1 MKYYIA
7 ENGQPAGPFDYDDL
21 VKHGLTVNSLVWN
34 DSLVGWTKAGEVPE
48 LDKLLTGGVTATAE
62 PATAEPAA
70 QEPVSPEVEAA
81 YAPQEPAGQSA
92 YAPQEPETAY
102 APQEPVA
109 EQSPYAPQAEEPA
122 YVAAAAPKEEPAPQ
136 AQPAQGEPQQP
147 YAQPQ
152 YAEPQ
157 QQQPYA
163 QPQYIQGYPQQPY
176 GPQQA
181 YGPLQVP
188 AAPPVT
194 NKTMSIIITIVSWL
208 CCCNVV
214 SGVLSIIAIVKASNA
229 NSAFYRGDRA
239 GAEIEAE
246 TARKLS
252 LYALIALLVLPVI
265 GFIIMLFTPEASDAL
280 TSSLNDVSNM

>member
-1 MKYYIA
+1 MMKYYIA
-7 ENGQPAGPFDYDDL
+7 ENGQPAGPFDYDEL

-48 LDKLLTGGVTATAE
+48 LDKLLTGGVTATAA
-62 PATAEPAA
+62 PAAQEPAA

-81 YAPQEPAGQSA
+81 YAPQEQAQQSA
-92 YAPQEPETAY
+92 YAPQEPEAAY
-102 APQEPVA
+102 APQG
-109 EQSPYAPQAEEPA
+109 EETV
-122 YVAAAAPKEEPAPQ
+122 VAATATPKEEPQ
-136 AQPAQGEPQQP
+136 AQPAQDAPQQP

-152 YAEPQ
+152 YEEP

-163 QPQYIQGYPQQPY
+163 QSQYIQGYPQQPY

-181 YGPLQVP
+181 YGPQQVP
-188 AAPPVT
+188 MAPPVT

-214 SGVLSIIAIVKASNA
+214 SGVLSVIAIVKASNA
-229 NSAFYRGDRA
+229 NSAFYRGDRITA
-239 GAEIEAE
+239 DVEAE
-246 TARKLS
+246 SARKLS

-280 TSSLNDVSNM
+280 TSSLNDVNNM

>member
-1 MKYYIA
+1 MMKYYIA
-7 ENGQPAGPFDYDDL
+7 ENGQPAGPFDYDEL

-48 LDKLLTGGVTATAE
+48 LDKLLTGGVTATA
-62 PATAEPAA
+62 ATAAQEPAA

-81 YAPQEPAGQSA
+81 YAPQEQATQSA
-92 YAPQEPETAY
+92 YAPQEPEAAY
-102 APQEPVA
+102 VPQEPVA
-109 EQSPYAPQAEEPA
+109 EQSPYAPQGEETV
-122 YVAAAAPKEEPAPQ
+122 VAAAATPKEEPQ
-136 AQPAQGEPQQP
+136 AQPAQDAPQQP

-152 YAEPQ
+152 YEEP

-163 QPQYIQGYPQQPY
+163 QSQYIQGYPQQPY

-181 YGPLQVP
+181 YGPQQVP
-188 AAPPVT
+188 MAPPVT

-229 NSAFYRGDRA
+229 NSAFYRGDRIT
-239 GAEIEAE
+239 AETEAE
-246 TARKLS
+246 SARKLS

-280 TSSLNDVSNM
+280 TSSLNDVNNM